1 MGADELS
8 ATLWRERRQLELL
21 LFRLETQL
29 LHVRAGNWHWL
40 KFTAAD
46 VEKVLENL
54 RFDTLA
60 RNIESSAVAIEWR
73 VPANATLPVIA
84 SVAPPG
90 IWPELLQ
97 DHNHGMVLLL
107 KQVESAVAANIEA
120 LLSGPIGAG
129 DVRLTAGQPGEVLVP
144 DGSAAEATAD
154 TANAADDVILLAENA
169 NIERALAVTRDCS
182 LPLLEEFL
190 GLA

>member
-84 SVAPPG
+84 SAAPPG

-97 DHNHGMVLLL
+97 DHHHGMVLLL
-107 KQVESAVAANIEA
+107 KQVESAVAANISA
-120 LLSGPIGAG
+120 LLMGPSGGG
-129 DVRLTAGQPGEVLVP
+129 DVRLAAGQPGDVLAP
-144 DGSAAEATAD
+144 DASGAEATAG
-154 TANAADDVILLAENA
+154 TANAADDVILLAEQS
-169 NIERALAVTRDCS
+169 NIERALAVTRDCA